1 MARKIDT
8 EERVLSAAA
17 KAAVEEAE
25 NRGVE
30 APQQHEIQQTEPQQ
44 KDFMAHLMALKAEL
58 EATKAELAMR
68 ESAAIEK
75 ELYARKIMQEMTA
88 KQNTLEKREAL
99 VAMKEQDKTAPAM
112 NPGDDRWKQTRTMFV
127 PRGSNG
133 EQKYYYVC
141 INGKGW
147 KIPRGRSV
155 EMPLPIHER
164 LMIMLERDA
173 AAQRYRD
180 SIPEN
185 GEIGAPGAKATR
197 M

>member
-1 MARKIDT
+1 MARKIDA
-8 EERVLSAAA
+8 EERVLSTAA

-30 APQQHEIQQTEPQQ
+30 APAEHELQQTEPQQ
-44 KDFMAHLMALKAEL
+44 KDIMAQMMDMKAEI
-58 EATKAELAMR
+58 EAKMAE
-68 ESAAIEK
+68 
-75 ELYARKIMQEMTA
+75 
-88 KQNTLEKREAL
+88 LEKREAL

-112 NPGDDRWKQTRTMFV
+112 NPGDDPWKQMRTMFV

-141 INGKGW
+141 VNGKGW

-155 EMPLPIHER
+155 EMPLPIYER